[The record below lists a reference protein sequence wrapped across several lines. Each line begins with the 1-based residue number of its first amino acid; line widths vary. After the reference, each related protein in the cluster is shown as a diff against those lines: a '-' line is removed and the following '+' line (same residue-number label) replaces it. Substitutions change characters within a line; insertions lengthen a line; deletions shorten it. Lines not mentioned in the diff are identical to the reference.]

1 MLSLTTFFP
10 HLLITEIC
18 EDGDIRLVGF
28 PTSTQYEGRV
38 EFCYG
43 EEWGTVCDDFWG
55 DTDASVVCRQ
65 LGFSATGYM
74 LKIQVTSST
83 HIVIYFA
90 GAQGVLFAAYG
101 QGTGPIW
108 LDNVECI
115 GTEARLAD
123 CPANAIGSHNCIHFE
138 DASVRCQ
145 APPSMLTDLIK
156 KVEKII

>member
-1 MLSLTTFFP
+1 MFTP

-65 LGFSATGYM
+65 LGFSATGDM
-74 LKIQVTSST
+74 IIVDKFKRQALIIVSFFCRST
-83 HIVIYFA
+83 
-90 GAQGVLFAAYG
+90 
-101 QGTGPIW
+101 
-108 LDNVECI
+108 
-115 GTEARLAD
+115 
-123 CPANAIGSHNCIHFE
+123 GSL
-138 DASVRCQ
+138 VRCIR
-145 APPSMLTDLIK
+145 SRNRSNL
-156 KVEKII
+156 VG